1 MAKRTQE
8 EGVLVGTTG
17 AVTRFPKMLT
27 LSEVREILNVGM
39 PTLYA
44 LLSSGELRGVQLGGR
59 RMWRV
64 SEEDLAAYLERAYK
78 ETQERIVAG
87 NLEVEPARDDN

>member
-1 MAKRTQE
+1 MAKPTEEDDQLRTP
-8 EGVLVGTTG
+8 
-17 AVTRFPKMLT
+17 AAAARFPKMLT

-78 ETQERIVAG
+78 ETQERIAAG
-87 NLEVEPARDDN
+87 NIEPESAQADD

>member
-1 MAKRTQE
+1 MAKRTE
-8 EGVLVGTTG
+8 EGDQLHSPA

-78 ETQERIVAG
+78 ETQERIAAG
-87 NLEVEPARDDN
+87 NIEVEPAQADD